1 MGALSI
7 FGRLGLDAGPW
18 ENTLKGAER
27 RADKFAA
34 GTIKKLGGIAAGA
47 FGINAL
53 KQMGLAAI
61 ENATEISTLAKQ
73 FKITTDQVQQ
83 LQEEAKRTGIPFGEL
98 VKDAEKLEASLGRS
112 EGNAVVFSQE
122 TVKRL
127 SDAGEVI
134 QTFKDEAGGIFG
146 NLFGSILGL
155 GEGIKLTPEQK
166 AFQEI
171 ELERQRAAA
180 KEEQNAKKR
189 IEAEEAI
196 AKINAEVNELNRKTE
211 DEGLTKAEK
220 ILRLE
225 KERAQI
231 LHEMQ
236 IAPYEAGTEG
246 EARDRLRL
254 ARVNNQ
260 IAGLKENPDARPES
274 RRQMSPLTDS
284 LRSVGNFLGGN
295 VNSPEMNTLREA
307 NKLLKQIEQNT
318 KRQGGTAYPI

>member
-27 RADKFAA
+27 KADKFAA

-61 ENATEISTLAKQ
+61 ENATEVSTLAKQ

-98 VKDAEKLEASLGRS
+98 VKDAEKLEASLAKV
-112 EGNAVVFSQE
+112 EGGNVIFSKE
-122 TVKRL
+122 SIERL
-127 SDAGEVI
+127 ASAGEAMQV
-134 QTFKDEAGGIFG
+134 FKDSVGERVGEIISGMV
-146 NLFGSILGL
+146 GL
-155 GEGIKLTPEQK
+155 GQGVRMTPEQR
-166 AFQEI
+166 AFQED

-260 IAGLKENPDARPES
+260 IAGLRENQEARPES
-274 RRQMSPLTDS
+274 RRQMSPLSDS

-318 KRQGGTAYPI
+318 KRQGGTAYPL